1 MQERPTPKEPLASSD
16 LCDIT
21 RGLQEAAAATT
32 TLIAQQYIKL
42 FDQFFD
48 CDTEALGSPMKAKM
62 VEVAVDDR
70 HTLRIPLVALVAPR
84 GLALERMQVDL
95 SVKIQNTEPGT
106 AMSALDN
113 SEGRPERFLVTVGS
127 PGKRQG
133 DNRDP
138 DEVQIRMQFQACEP
152 PEALNR
158 LIEEYTN
165 LISPIRLPPDTVPE
179 TPVTDNEFIEAAT
192 VR

>member
-1 MQERPTPKEPLASSD
+1 MTSSD

-21 RGLQEAAAATT
+21 RGLQEAAAATNN
-32 TLIAQQYIKL
+32 LIAQQYIQL

-48 CDTEALGSPMKAKM
+48 YDTEALGAPMKAKM
-62 VEVAVDDR
+62 VEVAMDDQ
-70 HTLRIPLVALVAPR
+70 HTLQIPLIALVSPR

-95 SVKIQNTEPGT
+95 SVRVQGTET
-106 AMSALDN
+106 VDALQEMAGDPAP
-113 SEGRPERFLVTVGS
+113 RARFKVTVGA
-127 PGKRQG
+127 QG
-133 DNRDP
+133 RRGDARDP
-138 DEVQIRMQFQACEP
+138 DEVQIRMQFQASDP

-165 LISPIRLPPDTVPE
+165 LINPQRQPEPPPAAPKDS
-179 TPVTDNEFIEAAT
+179 NEFIEAAT